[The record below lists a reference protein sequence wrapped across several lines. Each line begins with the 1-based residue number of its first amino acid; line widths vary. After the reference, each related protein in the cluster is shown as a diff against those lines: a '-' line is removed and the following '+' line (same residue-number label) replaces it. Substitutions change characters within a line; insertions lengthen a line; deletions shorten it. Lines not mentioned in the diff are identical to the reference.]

1 MSTSNSLSPVPIE
14 SDSKQ
19 SKNDFLKYLL
29 ARFTISTVYLGS
41 QGPSLV
47 FNKRKKLEIKA
58 VFNADEDDTAVPKK
72 RKLVP
77 LGNTSEKV
85 FRGVLCYTFFLHI

>member
-1 MSTSNSLSPVPIE
+1 MIANKVRYPFKREVVLNALKIYLSNIA
-14 SDSKQ
+14 Q
-19 SKNDFLKYLL
+19 
-29 ARFTISTVYLGS
+29 GS

-77 LGNTSEKV
+77 LGIIL
-85 FRGVLCYTFFLHI
+85 VLDFVTVLFILFHFTCSRLW

>member
-1 MSTSNSLSPVPIE
+1 MLNFFS
-14 SDSKQ
+14 
-19 SKNDFLKYLL
+19 
-29 ARFTISTVYLGS
+29 VYGNIQHEFFKGS

-77 LGNTSEKV
+77 LGNT
-85 FRGVLCYTFFLHI
+85 L

>member
-1 MSTSNSLSPVPIE
+1 MCECVLNESL
-14 SDSKQ
+14 
-19 SKNDFLKYLL
+19 F
-29 ARFTISTVYLGS
+29 YLGY

-58 VFNADEDDTAVPKK
+58 VFNADEDDTAIPKK

-77 LGNTSEKV
+77 LGIN
-85 FRGVLCYTFFLHI
+85 

>member
-1 MSTSNSLSPVPIE
+1 M
-14 SDSKQ
+14 
-19 SKNDFLKYLL
+19 F
-29 ARFTISTVYLGS
+29 FFLGS

-58 VFNADEDDTAVPKK
+58 VFNADEDDTDTTKKK

-77 LGNTSEKV
+77 LGNA
-85 FRGVLCYTFFLHI
+85 I